1 MGTPGR
7 RLWVCSGSLSN
18 VICCCDRET
27 QTIETRWQI
36 RRFIFPNIFQIA
48 LMTVETLQAER
59 LKERGLSAMCLVVLS
74 EGDNDLGCRHRLPR
88 PCASGSRPLGSMEPK
103 GCAAQLQPFPLP
115 ERSHAETHTAVQVGI
130 LELGPEG
137 GAGVRHLCSGLGGGP
152 THTHVPRPGSW
163 DGDLVWQK
171 GLCRCN

>member
-36 RRFIFPNIFQIA
+36 RRFIFPNIFQIP

-59 LKERGLSAMCLVVLS
+59 LKERGLSATCLVVLS

-115 ERSHAETHTAVQVGI
+115 ERSHAETHMAVQVGI
-130 LELGPEG
+130 LELGPG
-137 GAGVRHLCSGLGGGP
+137 GRGGCQTPLQRAGWWP
-152 THTHVPRPGSW
+152 HTHPHPKAWILGWRPCLAKGS
-163 DGDLVWQK
+163 LQM
-171 GLCRCN
+171 